1 MGTHLATM
9 RSVAALAL
17 VAGAS
22 AFAPMMS
29 MDMGRRQVV
38 QTAGAAAVAAPLL
51 RTKEADAFFQDEP
64 ITPGKF
70 EGFLSRA
77 PVISIF
83 DHRLLP
89 QGLRVPRRAFWGPER
104 RDVRHG
110 SCPGNQGLRRD
121 FSQVP
126 AGGDLLPGQGNR
138 RRLRRPVA
146 LRPRWRLFHLPDRGL
161 QVNSRYARLCSIAEA
176 GFLLSASCK
185 VEATPREVWIEDS
198 KVSCPSRLLSWCY
211 VARGL

>member
-1 MGTHLATM
+1 MVVRMCGCQIVSPGGKACPHPPTRTCTC
-9 RSVAALAL
+9 RQR
-17 VAGAS
+17 
-22 AFAPMMS
+22 AF
-29 MDMGRRQVV
+29 V
-38 QTAGAAAVAAPLL
+38 
-51 RTKEADAFFQDEP
+51 
-64 ITPGKF
+64 
-70 EGFLSRA
+70 SRA
-77 PVISIF
+77 HV
-83 DHRLLP
+83 DDCLP
-89 QGLRVPRRAFWGPER
+89 ARSLDLAGL
-104 RDVRHG
+104 H
-110 SCPGNQGLRRD
+110 RD

-211 VARGL
+211 GARGL